1 MISGWTGCCQIRKPP
16 SAKSVSSPC
25 SEPETLFYRGRP
37 PSATA
42 WRPTSSSE
50 PQVSILP
57 QTSPLC
63 CGQEDSVLPGAS
75 CFGKHRRQVATGPA
89 ADIPA
94 TNDTAKESDLQQLA
108 GVGIV
113 FRDYGTNGL
122 RVSSVVPNGPA
133 MRCGR
138 RLGHG
143 DTLISIDQIDI
154 RNLTPA
160 SLGCYILGP
169 AGSSVRLGFLA
180 ANGRDGAPYT
190 DEEFLIYHVNVTR
203 EHAPSVHCYQL
214 PSPTNRSLLPEKEN
228 PNTSPPQGRQY
239 IHTVSPRIHKEATVQ
254 QNLSRLAS
262 PGSANSSQLM

>member
-94 TNDTAKESDLQQLA
+94 PNDTAKESDLQQLA

-143 DTLISIDQIDI
+143 DTLISIDQ
-154 RNLTPA
+154 
-160 SLGCYILGP
+160 
-169 AGSSVRLGFLA
+169 
-180 ANGRDGAPYT
+180 
-190 DEEFLIYHVNVTR
+190 VNMCK
-203 EHAPSVHCYQL
+203 SQ
-214 PSPTNRSLLPEKEN
+214 K
-228 PNTSPPQGRQY
+228 Y
-239 IHTVSPRIHKEATVQ
+239 IHSCIVLRNVYIILHMTLHSLT
-254 QNLSRLAS
+254 LSEK
-262 PGSANSSQLM
+262 